1 MADSRAAKTS
11 AGDRTEV
18 AKNKPVRKTRARV
31 TKIKPDDV
39 AVRAYLIS
47 LSEPGTSPEEN
58 WLRAEQELLAS

>member
-1 MADSRAAKTS
+1 MAKPRTSQTS
-11 AGDRTEV
+11 AGDHTEV
-18 AKNKPVRKTRARV
+18 ATKKPDRKTRPRV
-31 TKIKPDDV
+31 RTIRPDDV